1 MKIYISADIEGVA
14 GIVHWNETSMDQADY
29 QEFRVQMSN
38 EVAAACEGALNAG
51 ASEILVKDAH
61 GSGRNIIPSRL
72 PEQAK
77 LIRGWSEHP
86 FMMVQELDDSFQAAM
101 MIGHHSWAGSNA
113 NPLAH
118 TLRGKVTYIKINER
132 FASEFL
138 LSYYTAALVNVP
150 VVFVSG
156 DAGICREAAA
166 LNETIE
172 TVAVSQGIGGSSISV
187 HPQLAVSRIRE
198 GVETA
203 LRRDLS
209 STKANL
215 PPHFRMEMRFRD
227 HTDAYIAS
235 LFPGVTTVDPHTV
248 LFESDEYFELL
259 RVLTFTVIL

>member
-14 GIVHWNETSMDQADY
+14 GIVHWNEASMDQADY

-51 ASEILVKDAH
+51 ATEILVKDAH

-86 FMMVQELDDSFQAAM
+86 FSMVQELDESFQAAM
-101 MIGHHSWAGSNA
+101 MIGYHSWAGSNT

-118 TLRGKVTYIKINER
+118 TLRGKLTYVKINER
-132 FASEFL
+132 LASEFL

-156 DAGICREAAA
+156 DEGICREATA
-166 LNETIE
+166 LNEMVRTI
-172 TVAVSQGIGGSSISV
+172 AVSQGVAGSTISI
-187 HPQLAVSRIRE
+187 HPQLAVSRIKE
-198 GVETA
+198 GVELA
-203 LRRDLS
+203 LKRDLS
-209 STKANL
+209 SFRVDL

-227 HTDAYIAS
+227 HADAYIAS
-235 LFPGVTTVDPHTV
+235 FFPGVTTVDPHTV
-248 LFESDEYFELL
+248 SFESDGYFELL
-259 RVLTFTVIL
+259 RLLMFTVIL